1 MFFPTHLPLSVP
13 GHLGIR
19 VHSGFEV
26 HIGHIHAHVPGQHDT
41 RSKGESGGCAPGDM
55 PSRAPNPHPAPTWT
69 HAIVP
74 CPRPRTTGPGPVS
87 QMMQFAAM
95 GTNSD
100 IGQENVGV
108 RAGKQDKSSLGC
120 GCLHH
125 LSPGNLQRLTEKT
138 WRRMRRWRVVL
149 SSSAARPLLGLPY
162 FQQTM
167 CE

>member
-1 MFFPTHLPLSVP
+1 LFFPTHLPLSVP

-100 IGQENVGV
+100 IGQENVGGRKTRQEQSRLWV
-108 RAGKQDKSSLGC
+108 LAPCFPQEICSGRENMEEDEEVAL
-120 GCLHH
+120 
-125 LSPGNLQRLTEKT
+125 LSCPRRL
-138 WRRMRRWRVVL
+138 L
-149 SSSAARPLLGLPY
+149 AR
-162 FQQTM
+162 
-167 CE
+167 C